1 MPTTGRPGSGHPKI
15 DATRGVVHSLMC
27 YRQNGEPKEFAMRAI
42 ESLIKKLK
50 EKHDD
55 LDSLITA
62 ITTNGTHPSKCVT
75 IQRTLDGR
83 MQIAGRKCLPHLI
96 YARIWRWPDL
106 HRNELR
112 HCKFCAFGFDL
123 KQDSVCINP
132 YHYERVVS
140 PVDFGSLSLSPSE
153 EQRAL
158 KGPTKS
164 ISFEGKLTLEI
175 RFSGLTK
182 NGFSSADCGIAD
194 ATDSESELPDT
205 TVPGMLDHSARLD
218 SDSARSLTTR
228 DSSDKVTSSTS
239 DRLGYCR
246 SRLTVQALLDEAD
259 SPIAP
264 TNVSSSSSPHKSP
277 ASPDDGLG
285 TVSSVSSWHSSLY
298 CNGLHTVVDR
308 VNPTPHID
316 RGQNTMAWSGVG
328 VPPPSLHSGNPQEQP
343 TTAASTLSTSE
354 SYTNSSFTANEHYFG
369 ASLCS
374 DPSDRISVTTV
385 AKLSGLHA
393 THSVESC
400 VMDVCGNG
408 ATGINDNSN
417 KDGGGSGNSSG
428 GGGGGGTVG
437 NSGRTTSG
445 SNFSSGSSCGA
456 GGGSGGW
463 GQRGRP
469 PQPPFT
475 PSGSLLQPVPVLT
488 TQRPPEFW
496 CNIAYFELDQQVGEL
511 FKVPSQYSRVTVDGY
526 TDPSSPNRFCLGQLS
541 NVHRSEQSEKSRLYI
556 GKGVELDNVGE
567 GDVWIRC
574 LSEFSVFVQSYY
586 LDREAGRRPGDAV
599 HKIYPGAYIKVFD
612 IRQCHEQM
620 KLLAHSAQLAAEHQA
635 AVVVGSIPSPTANA
649 PPISPLMSQLPPG
662 PSQTNAIQ
670 SNQNAMGGGGGTS
683 SGGAGSGAGGLS
695 PLATADV
702 GVDDLR
708 RLCMLRLS
716 FVKGWGPD
724 YPRRSIKET
733 PCWIEIQ
740 LHRPLQ
746 LLDEVLQG
754 MPLNDRK
761 PTRHFFPYF
770 SQPTNCPAPRL
781 PPNQPTP
788 RRP

>member
-1 MPTTGRPGSGHPKI
+1 MLAVSNTVLFTTDINRSAMTTTHSCDGSEQADSIPMI
-15 DATRGVVHSLMC
+15 VHSLMC
-27 YRQNGEPKEFAMRAI
+27 YRQSGESKEFARRAI
-42 ESLIKKLK
+42 ESLVKKLK
-50 EKHDD
+50 DKKDD

-83 MQIAGRKCLPHLI
+83 MQIAGRKCLPHII

-106 HRNELR
+106 HRNELK
-112 HCKFCAFGFDL
+112 HCKFCSFGFGL

-132 YHYERVVS
+132 YHYERAVS
-140 PVDFGSLSLSPSE
+140 PVDFGSLSLSPE
-153 EQRAL
+153 NENY
-158 KGPTKS
+158 
-164 ISFEGKLTLEI
+164 EV
-175 RFSGLTK
+175 
-182 NGFSSADCGIAD
+182 DD
-194 ATDSESELPDT
+194 ASDSESDLPDT
-205 TVPGMLDHSARLD
+205 TVPTMPDHAFRID
-218 SDSARSLTTR
+218 SH
-228 DSSDKVTSSTS
+228 SSNPSSVVTEFADHVTSSSSLSSCHTAPNHLKV
-239 DRLGYCR
+239 DE
-246 SRLTVQALLDEAD
+246 LLDEREAEKTL
-259 SPIAP
+259 P
-264 TNVSSSSSPHKSP
+264 N
-277 ASPDDGLG
+277 
-285 TVSSVSSWHSSLY
+285 SVSSTVSRQTDHSSQSSFVRPCL
-298 CNGLHTVVDR
+298 DR
-308 VNPTPHID
+308 VNPAPHLD
-316 RGQNTMAWSGVG
+316 RGQSTMAWSGIAIPSVSYPSRFITCSSVKTNDNQQSTASVG
-328 VPPPSLHSGNPQEQP
+328 SFGGAPAEPLSGQASIVAINSQQSCGAFPPTNTKPQPNGRPIVMPAES
-343 TTAASTLSTSE
+343 STLIE
-354 SYTNSSFTANEHYFG
+354 EG
-369 ASLCS
+369 SLECR
-374 DPSDRISVTTV
+374 DCMN
-385 AKLSGLHA
+385 
-393 THSVESC
+393 TH
-400 VMDVCGNG
+400 
-408 ATGINDNSN
+408 
-417 KDGGGSGNSSG
+417 
-428 GGGGGGTVG
+428 GGGTGNPSGGNSGGAVGGAGSGISGSCG
-437 NSGRTTSG
+437 NSGRGGSG
-445 SNFSSGSSCGA
+445 SNFASGSSGSGPGA
-456 GGGSGGW
+456 GSGGW
-463 GQRGRP
+463 NQRSG
-469 PQPPFT
+469 PPFN
-475 PSGSLLQPVPVLT
+475 PSGSLLQPVPMLT

-526 TDPSSPNRFCLGQLS
+526 TAVSSPNRFCLGQLS

-635 AVVVGSIPSPTANA
+635 AVVVGSLPSPTVCGGPPLA
-649 PPISPLMSQLPPG
+649 PHLLPTPG
-662 PSQTNAIQ
+662 PSP
-670 SNQNAMGGGGGTS
+670 SNTVPPS
-683 SGGAGSGAGGLS
+683 SNTLGMS
-695 PLATADV
+695 PLVTADV

-770 SQPTNCPAPRL
+770 SQPTGCTAPR
-781 PPNQPTP
+781 PSQAAT
-788 RRP
+788 RRV